1 MNRLKFVLVWA
12 LCFLAIN
19 NVACQN
25 SREILSNI
33 ENLKKKEID
42 SLLYFSKDKK
52 KLEYLAVLPSINYN
66 FFFFFF
72 NVEISLSNLSI
83 FFLTKQLNKI

>member
-33 ENLKKKEID
+33 EMNRNVGIYLEKFWQMDGMKKII
-42 SLLYFSKDKK
+42 L
-52 KLEYLAVLPSINYN
+52 
-66 FFFFFF
+66 
-72 NVEISLSNLSI
+72 
-83 FFLTKQLNKI
+83 